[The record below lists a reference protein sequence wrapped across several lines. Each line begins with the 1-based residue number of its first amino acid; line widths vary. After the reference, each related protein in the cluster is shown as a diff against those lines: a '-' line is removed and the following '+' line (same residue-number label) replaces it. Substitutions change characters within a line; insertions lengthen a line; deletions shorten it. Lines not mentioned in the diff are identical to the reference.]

1 MFILMLGE
9 PNKLTHQQFDNNQFL
24 VKNQQVCVQSLISP
38 IGVYFV
44 LRGTGMTA
52 EGESKGG
59 RATSGLFAII
69 GIILLFGGV
78 IAYFYEEVKD
88 GIWIPSYQW
97 LGILLMAL
105 GIASIIAEAVL
116 HFYARKKKTTPTLP

>member
-1 MFILMLGE
+1 M
-9 PNKLTHQQFDNNQFL
+9 
-24 VKNQQVCVQSLISP
+24 S
-38 IGVYFV
+38 
-44 LRGTGMTA
+44 A

-88 GIWIPSYQW
+88 GVWIPSYQW
-97 LGILLMAL
+97 LGILLMVL

-116 HFYARKKKTTPTLP
+116 RFYAQKKKAAPTLP